1 MNIKQGKRGLYSS
14 VPADLVCESGSLR
27 GVQAEGASKDWPYL
41 SPLRELRLLSLPE
54 ASCNAPNR
62 TSCLVGIAARGGRSE
77 AGQEKAL
84 LGSLM
89 GFSVL

>member
-1 MNIKQGKRGLYSS
+1 MKQRKRGLYIS
-14 VPADLVCESGSLR
+14 VPAALVCESGSQR
-27 GVQAEGASKDWPYL
+27 GVQAEGAGKDWPYL

-62 TSCLVGIAARGGRSE
+62 TALPRRYCSRGGRSA